1 MPTIKIA
8 LDAESFRRLADVAI
22 EQRRAIPLQAE
33 ILVLQALGRW
43 PVSDHPSPADGPVEG
58 KSVTVTATAGS
69 DHA

>member
-33 ILVLQALGRW
+33 ILVLQGRW